1 MVAATFKLRKRR
13 LIHKTQA
20 KACGY
25 QLQKEKITF
34 ISANYGERITLEI
47 TIDKGLSKGKHS
59 LTFRCDTGYTPL
71 SFTLEGTV

>member
-25 QLQKEKITF
+25 QLQKEKLLL
-34 ISANYGERITLEI
+34 TLPE
-47 TIDKGLSKGKHS
+47 D
-59 LTFRCDTGYTPL
+59 F
-71 SFTLEGTV
+71 

>member
-1 MVAATFKLRKRR
+1 MGREIILNLKEMRVAATFKLRKRR

-34 ISANYGERITLEI
+34 DIT
-47 TIDKGLSKGKHS
+47 
-59 LTFRCDTGYTPL
+59 
-71 SFTLEGTV
+71 